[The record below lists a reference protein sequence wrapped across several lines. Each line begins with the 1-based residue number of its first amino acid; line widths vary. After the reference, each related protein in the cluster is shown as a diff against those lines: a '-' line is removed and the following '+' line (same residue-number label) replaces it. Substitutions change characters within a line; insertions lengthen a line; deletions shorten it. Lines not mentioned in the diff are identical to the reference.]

1 MLASACNS
9 VVKSWTSLVIRW
21 KLAVVMAE
29 RDISNKELAVL
40 TGMHPTSVSK
50 LKTRRR
56 LTRIDEATLNALCEA
71 LQCQP
76 GDLMVYE
83 KDEPQQ

>member
-1 MLASACNS
+1 M
-9 VVKSWTSLVIRW
+9 VIRW

-29 RDISNKELAVL
+29 RNISNKELAALV
-40 TGMHPTSVSK
+40 GMHPTSFSR

-56 LTRIDEATLNALCEA
+56 LTRIDESTLNALCKA
-71 LQCQP
+71 LNCQP

-83 KDEPQQ
+83 EDEPDRT